1 MAVRPMQGFRETLS
15 RMVARQRE
23 ELLGFG
29 MHPGGQTV
37 KLGGTGAAGR
47 ACGQAV
53 RWEPSLRPCSG
64 ACFCRFLSEET
75 VFLGR
80 LVTCHPGEK
89 VCLCE
94 SSTRLPLDREA
105 SRGCQGWGWGLGS

>member
-15 RMVARQRE
+15 RTVARQRE

-47 ACGQAV
+47 EGV
-53 RWEPSLRPCSG
+53 RPSCLLGTFLAALLRG
-64 ACFCRFLSEET
+64 
-75 VFLGR
+75 VFL
-80 LVTCHPGEK
+80 PF
-89 VCLCE
+89 
-94 SSTRLPLDREA
+94 S
-105 SRGCQGWGWGLGS
+105 Q